1 MLVIVFLGIGL
12 FLVYLFCLFFCLVNF
27 VNKDLFFICVCVYV
41 CLGYLICV
49 KIKIDEKINL
59 CRLEL
64 NVLIL

>member
-12 FLVYLFCLFFCLVNF
+12 FLVYLFCLVFCLVNF
-27 VNKDLFFICVCVYV
+27 INKDLFFICVW